1 MDSNLDN
8 LKRLIDSLKNIGFWG
23 RLFGWKKIRNQLVD
37 ASADLQ
43 KLISNNDVLREE
55 VTKYEAKINSLNKDL
70 QLSSESIIKKDSEM
84 EKLNSKL
91 FEINNKVSSFTADL
105 SAANANIKGQEGQI
119 NQFASDNL
127 LLTEKNTQLHSE
139 NKKLTEVSGTN
150 YQTITDLT
158 KRKSELDIELAEI
171 KKDLYNIQTELGDVK
186 KQNTQLIKDEEFRKQ
201 EHSNSLA
208 SLTKIQDQ
216 IQAER
221 NKEVETR
228 NANEIERIRKLKE
241 TWGKHQENA
250 KTVIKSIC
258 QKHTIQ
264 YIDKVPFK
272 GDPDN
277 TLMICDEYVVF
288 DAKSP
293 GGDDLTNFPNYLKD
307 QAEKAKKYS
316 KQESV
321 KSDIFFVVP
330 SNTLDFLNTFV
341 FRHGD
346 HNVYIISVDALEPII
361 LGLKKIEEYEF
372 AEQLSP
378 EDRENICR
386 VLGRFAHLSKR
397 RIQVDSFFA
406 KQFIELAYKC
416 ESDLPKDILDS
427 VIEFE
432 RAEKLNPPQE
442 KRAKSIP
449 IADLERENLKLKR
462 EAEGKGII
470 IEEKS
475 ISNGLNDIPLYK
487 EIDDK

>member
-1 MDSNLDN
+1 MDNNLDN
-8 LKRLIDSLKNIGFWG
+8 LKRLIESIKTISFWG
-23 RLFGWKKIRNQLVD
+23 RLFGWRKIRNQLVD

-43 KLISNNDVLREE
+43 KLISNNDTLKEE
-55 VTKYEAKINSLNKDL
+55 ITKYETLANGLSKDL
-70 QLSSESIIKKDSEM
+70 KLSNESVIKKESEIDR
-84 EKLNSKL
+84 LNL
-91 FEINNKVSSFTADL
+91 QLQDLGNKVSNFTADL
-105 SAANANIKGQEGQI
+105 STANANIKGQEGQI
-119 NQFASDNL
+119 VQLISDNL
-127 LLTEKNTQLHSE
+127 LLTEKNTQLHAE
-139 NKKLTEVSGTN
+139 NKKMTETSGTN
-150 YQTITDLT
+150 SQTITDLA
-158 KRKSELDIELAEI
+158 KRKNELDIELAEI
-171 KKDLYNIQTELGDVK
+171 KKDLQNIQTELGEVK

-201 EHSNSLA
+201 GYSNSLA
-208 SLTKIQDQ
+208 SLEKIQDQ

-221 NKEVETR
+221 NKEVEER
-228 NANEIERIRKLKE
+228 NAKEIDRIRRLKE
-241 TWGKHQENA
+241 TWSKHQENA
-250 KTVIKSIC
+250 KIIIKSIC
-258 QKHTIQ
+258 QKHTVQ

-277 TLMICDEYVVF
+277 TLFICDEYIVF

-293 GGDDLTNFPNYLKD
+293 GSDDLTNFPNYLKD
-307 QAEKAKKYS
+307 QAEKAKKYA

-330 SNTLDFLNTFV
+330 SNTLDYINTFV

-346 HNVYIISVDALEPII
+346 HNVYIISIDALEPIV

-416 ESDLPKDILDS
+416 ETDLPKDILES

-432 RAEKLNPPQE
+432 KAEKLNPPQE
-442 KRAKSIP
+442 KRVKAIP
-449 IADLERENLKLKR
+449 IGELDKESKKIKQ
-462 EAEGKGII
+462 EAQSRGII
-470 IEEKS
+470 IEDENM
-475 ISNGLNDIPLYK
+475 SNSLNELPLYK
-487 EIDDK
+487 KSEE